1 MVWKMYCDCEKPNLK
16 VQELKI
22 SKNNFKKCPFYTA
35 TVLRQ
40 KQDFALFN
48 WFYSDFWIFYNELDV
63 ATKVFRFFYRSFK

>member
-1 MVWKMYCDCEKPNLK
+1 MYCDCEKPNLK

-48 WFYSDFWIFYNELDV
+48 WFYSDF
-63 ATKVFRFFYRSFK
+63 